1 MAVGMIVTDI
11 TGDPLGVT
19 GAHSEREVQ
28 DTEAEEAGRGVQFR
42 GARSVTVAA
51 AATAAVL
58 FATTV
63 LPSRHPELTI
73 PHVLRGGG
81 HLVAAEAHQSQG
93 PRLTRNL
100 PRRQAK
106 TGQGHFLEA
115 LRLGRRGWSLMKMVL
130 LTLARDEDLLA
141 MIV

>member
-1 MAVGMIVTDI
+1 M
-11 TGDPLGVT
+11 
-19 GAHSEREVQ
+19 
-28 DTEAEEAGRGVQFR
+28 
-42 GARSVTVAA
+42 AA

-58 FATTV
+58 FITV

-81 HLVAAEAHQSQG
+81 HLLAAEAHQSQG

-115 LRLGRRGWSLMKMVL
+115 LELGRRGWSLMKTVL
-130 LTLARDEDLLA
+130 LTLARDNYLLA
-141 MIV
+141 MIVWFEAINPVLLDAFLLYIWA